1 MPVAELT
8 HLSVMNKK
16 HAAGM
21 CVISLCLLA
30 GVSPHVHAQSA
41 AEHLSLQQAISLTL
55 DHYPSLKAK
64 QTLSKASIA
73 HTTDVSHNWW
83 PAVKLVEEATVGTD
97 NGIYGSYFPLGTIPS
112 TSGGIRAANRGDV
125 MSGNIALAQVQWEVY
140 NFGAYRSQ
148 REEAIQ
154 QQKVA
159 GMDADIT
166 ANDLTVAVVRDY
178 LGMLQYRSLMQIQ
191 ADNIERTRSVQRAV
205 TAIVLHGLKPGVDS
219 SIAAAELSKARLNY
233 LDIQNSYN
241 SVRMH
246 MSMLTGLDTSAI
258 QPDTLYNNGLLS
270 MLAGTGDTT
279 SVAASHPVLQYYN
292 GLLLQQQKHET
303 VIRKAAL
310 PKVSILAAGWM
321 RGSSGQF
328 DDVYN
333 KNLFSGLSY
342 SRRNYLAGLALTY
355 NLADIGHTRDKM
367 REQTLKTKAAAE
379 QLETTQLVLDNSL
392 RQSKLNIRT
401 ALDKLR
407 EMPAQ
412 LNAAR
417 AAALQKMAL
426 YKGGLTNIIEVT
438 NALYL
443 LNRAETDMVQTRNAA
458 WQALFTQAFAA
469 NEIQG
474 LVQQLEQSRIQ

>member
-1 MPVAELT
+1 MI
-8 HLSVMNKK
+8 KK

-21 CVISLCLLA
+21 WRLLFCLSAGLPLHVRAQTTGNSL
-30 GVSPHVHAQSA
+30 P
-41 AEHLSLQQAISLTL
+41 LQQAIALTL
-55 DHYPSLKAK
+55 EHYPSLKAK
-64 QTLSKASIA
+64 KTLSKAGEA
-73 HTTDVSHNWW
+73 HTIDVRHNWW
-83 PAVKLVEEATVGTD
+83 PAVRLVEETTIGTD
-97 NGIYGSYFPLGTIPS
+97 NGLYGSYFPLGTIPS
-112 TSGGIRAANRGDV
+112 TSGGIRAANKSDL
-125 MSGNIALAQVQWEVY
+125 MSGNIAMAQVQWEVY
-140 NFGAYRSQ
+140 NFGAYRTQ

-166 ANDLTVAVVRDY
+166 ANDLMSAVVRDY
-178 LGMLQYRSLMQIQ
+178 LGMLQYRALMKIQ
-191 ADNIERTRSVQRAV
+191 EDNIERTRSVQRAV

-233 LDIQNSYN
+233 LDIQNSYR
-241 SVRMH
+241 SVRLH

-258 QPDTLYNNGLLS
+258 QPDTLYNSGLLAL
-270 MLAGTGDTT
+270 LAATTDTST
-279 SVAASHPVLQYYN
+279 VAASHPVLQYHN
-292 GLLLQQQKHET
+292 GILLQQQKHEA
-303 VIRKAAL
+303 VIRRAAL

-328 DDVYN
+328 DDIYN
-333 KNLFSGLSY
+333 KNLWTGLNY
-342 SRRNYLAGLALTY
+342 SRYNYLAGLALTY
-355 NLADIGHTRDKM
+355 NLADIGHTRDRV
-367 REQTLKTKAAAE
+367 REQRLKTKAAAE
-379 QLETTQLVLDNSL
+379 QVQTTQAVLNNSL
-392 RQSKLNIRT
+392 QQAKLNIHT
-401 ALDKLR
+401 ALDKLQ

-469 NEIQG
+469 NAINE
-474 LVQQLEQSRIQ
+474 LVQQLEQARMQ

>member
-1 MPVAELT
+1 M
-8 HLSVMNKK
+8 SIK

-21 CVISLCLLA
+21 WVISLCLLT
-30 GVSPHVHAQSA
+30 GLSSRVRAQTEG
-41 AEHLSLQQAISLTL
+41 EHLPLEKAIALTL
-55 DHYPSLKAK
+55 QHYPSLKAK
-64 QTLSKASIA
+64 QTLSKAGVA

-83 PAVKLVEEATVGTD
+83 PSVKLVEEATVGTD

-112 TSGGIRAANRGDV
+112 TSGGIREGNRSDV

-140 NFGAYRSQ
+140 NFGAYRTR

-159 GMDADIT
+159 GLDADIT

-178 LGMLQYRSLMQIQ
+178 LGMLQYRALMKIQ
-191 ADNIERTRSVQRAV
+191 EDNIERTRSVQRAV

-219 SIAAAELSKARLNY
+219 SVAAAELSKARLNY
-233 LDIQNSYN
+233 IDIQNSYN

-258 QPDTLYNNGLLS
+258 RPDTLYNSGLLS
-270 MLAGTGDTT
+270 LLAGTADTS

-292 GLLLQQQKHET
+292 GLLLQQEKHSE

-310 PKVSILAAGWM
+310 PKISVLASGWM
-321 RGSSGQF
+321 RGSSGEF
-328 DDVYN
+328 NDIYG
-333 KNLFSGLSY
+333 KNLLEGFGFKRY
-342 SRRNYLAGLALTY
+342 NYLTGLALTY
-355 NLADIGHTRDKM
+355 NLADIGHTKDKM
-367 REQTLKTKAAAE
+367 REQTLKTRAAAE

-392 RQSKLNIRT
+392 RQAKLNIHT
-401 ALDKLR
+401 ALDKLQ

-443 LNRAETDMVQTRNAA
+443 LNRAETDLVQTRNAA

-469 NEIQG
+469 NAIQE
-474 LVQQLEQSRIQ
+474 LVQRLEQSRMQ